1 MARTSFLHQ
10 PGRRLYVELEYN
22 GVDLDELAADL
33 ARAGFSSVRV
43 VEAIEETQHAHGWP
57 LVLLGCLVRRGER
70 LPGVGLPDRAPIT
83 DRVAT
88 ATPTLAKQPGA
99 TGRRHPD

>member
-1 MARTSFLHQ
+1 
-10 PGRRLYVELEYN
+10 
-22 GVDLDELAADL
+22 VDLEELAADV
-33 ARAGFSSVRV
+33 AHAGFSSLRV

-57 LVLLGCLVRRGER
+57 LVVLGCLVRKGER

-83 DRVAT
+83 ARVAT

-99 TGRRHPD
+99 AGRRHPD